1 MRGAKTLPKS
11 PDVVPLLIITAGHDD
26 EVPGEA
32 AEDHAG
38 AGGQGDPQRGDQQ
51 QALRPH
57 HGRHRVCLREVWP
70 LLHRGKIIF

>member
-51 QALRPH
+51 QA
-57 HGRHRVCLREVWP
+57 
-70 LLHRGKIIF
+70 F